1 MTKKKQPPIVMK
13 ILVVDDEADFR
24 WIVGDVLKDAGYQVD
39 EAKDG
44 QDALNLLRKDI
55 FDCIL
60 LDYRMPV
67 YNGLQVAEE
76 IIKLSPSIPIIMI
89 TAYADVDSA
98 VKAMKMGVY
107 DYIMKPVNNEK
118 LIYTVQRALEKQN
131 LEKEVN
137 RLKGIIRERTQLFE
151 SMGKGDRVRKLVAF
165 VEKVA
170 PTSFNVLI
178 EGESGVG
185 KELVARTIHDLSNVR
200 EGPFV
205 AIDCGSVP
213 ETLIESEL
221 FGYVKGAFT
230 GAYTDKPGQFEL
242 AEGGTLFLDEL
253 GNIPYM
259 MQHKLLRAIEEKRLL
274 RLGAKKAKTFHI
286 RIVAATNKP
295 LDKDVGEYNFRQ
307 DLYYR
312 LSEFVIHIPPLRE
325 RKEDIAF
332 LINKFI
338 RETQK
343 ELKKRCTGI
352 SADALDAACSYHWPG
367 NVRELR
373 NVIRKA
379 VLLCDGNSP
388 ISKDCLIYNHASD
401 LNMTTATATDIPAQT
416 GRGDELSLGEAV
428 RKCTRAVEEKIIKET
443 LKETGGNKSLSARK
457 LGVDYK
463 TLLRKIKTYHI

>member
-1 MTKKKQPPIVMK
+1 MK

-24 WIVGDVLKDAGYQVD
+24 WIVGNVLKDAGYQVD

-98 VKAMKMGVY
+98 VKAIKMGVY
-107 DYIMKPVNNEK
+107 DYIMKPVNNEE

-131 LEKEVN
+131 LAKEVN

-151 SMGKGDRVRKLVAF
+151 SMGNGDRVKKLVAF

-185 KELVARTIHDLSNVR
+185 KELVARAIHDLSNER
-200 EGPFV
+200 EGPFI
-205 AIDCGSVP
+205 AIDCGSIP
-213 ETLIESEL
+213 ETLMESEL
-221 FGYVKGAFT
+221 FGYMKGAFT

-242 AEGGTLFLDEL
+242 AEGGTLFLDEV

-259 MQHKLLRAIEEKRLL
+259 MQHKLLRSIEEKRLL
-274 RLGAKKAKTFHI
+274 RLGAKKARTVHI
-286 RIVAATNKP
+286 RIIAATNKP
-295 LDKDVGEYNFRQ
+295 LDKDVGEDKFRQ

-343 ELKKRCTGI
+343 ELKKCCTGI
-352 SADALDAACSYHWPG
+352 SADALDAAFSYHWPG
-367 NVRELR
+367 NVRELK

-379 VLLCDGNSP
+379 VLLCDENIP
-388 ISKDCLIYNHASD
+388 ISKDYLIYNHASD
-401 LNMTTATATDIPAQT
+401 LNMTTATDIRAQT
-416 GRGDELSLGEAV
+416 DRGDELSLGEAV